1 VIQVSRIWKGKI
13 KMTPVILTLA
23 EKLLVLTQ
31 RVSND
36 GKNIAE
42 LMRTTPVTVSAWRTG
57 KRLPSKIY
65 RDRLIE
71 ISNGL
76 IAADDFPAECVET
89 ETEAEPVNES
99 PVPAPAKAP
108 KKPGRPKKSSTA
120 LAPAP
125 AVMVEFDL

>member
-1 VIQVSRIWKGKI
+1 
-13 KMTPVILTLA
+13 MTPVVLTLA

-36 GKNIAE
+36 GKNIAD
-42 LMRTTPVTVSAWRTG
+42 LLRTTPVTVSAWRTG

-65 RDRLIE
+65 RHRLVE

-76 IAADDFPAECVET
+76 IAPDDFPVESVET
-89 ETEAEPVNES
+89 DAEPVVES
-99 PVPAPAKAP
+99 PGPTRVAAKESRP
-108 KKPGRPKKSSTA
+108 RGRPKKSTAA

-125 AVMVEFDL
+125 VAMVDFDL

>member
-1 VIQVSRIWKGKI
+1 
-13 KMTPVILTLA
+13 MTPVILTLA

-36 GKNIAE
+36 GKNLAD

-57 KRLPSKIY
+57 KRLPSRIY

-71 ISNGL
+71 IANGL
-76 IAADDFPAECVET
+76 ITADDFPVESVET
-89 ETEAEPVNES
+89 EPVAESPV

-108 KKPGRPKKSSTA
+108 KKPGRPQKSA
-120 LAPAP
+120 VAPAP
-125 AVMVEFDL
+125 AAMVDFDL

>member
-1 VIQVSRIWKGKI
+1 
-13 KMTPVILTLA
+13 MTPVVLTLA

-65 RDRLIE
+65 RDRLVE

-76 IAADDFPAECVET
+76 ITADDFPVESVET
-89 ETEAEPVNES
+89 DAEPVNES
-99 PVPAPAKAP
+99 PGPVAAKES
-108 KKPGRPKKSSTA
+108 KPRGRPRKSPAA

-125 AVMVEFDL
+125 AVMLDFDL